1 MIKFFIGT
9 VVGLV
14 GGYMINNQG
23 SKKESRS
30 PSGESYSSLYQQA
43 QSENIKLRNNVKQM
57 TAQIDELNSQIKL
70 LTKTL
75 REKEDQADD
84 KADDIDSLRR
94 TIQTLRKEN
103 SAMRE
108 QIDEYKMLY
117 KSSQEEIENLKNK

>member
-9 VVGLV
+9 VIGFI

-23 SKKESRS
+23 AKKELKS
-30 PSGESYSSLYQQA
+30 PSGESYSILYQQA
-43 QSENIKLRNNVKQM
+43 QSENVKLRTDIKQKM
-57 TAQIDELNSQIKL
+57 EQIDELNSKIKL

-75 REKEDQADD
+75 RDKEDQADD
-84 KADDIDSLRR
+84 RADDIEGLKRIIQKLRV
-94 TIQTLRKEN
+94 EN
-103 SAMRE
+103 SAMQE

>member
-9 VVGLV
+9 VIGLL

-23 SKKESRS
+23 AKRESRS

-43 QSENIKLRNNVKQM
+43 QSENIKLRNDIKQR
-57 TAQIDELNSQIKL
+57 TEQIDELNSKVKS
-70 LTKTL
+70 LTKAL
-75 REKEDQADD
+75 RDKEDQADD

-117 KSSQEEIENLKNK
+117 KSSQEEIGNLKNK